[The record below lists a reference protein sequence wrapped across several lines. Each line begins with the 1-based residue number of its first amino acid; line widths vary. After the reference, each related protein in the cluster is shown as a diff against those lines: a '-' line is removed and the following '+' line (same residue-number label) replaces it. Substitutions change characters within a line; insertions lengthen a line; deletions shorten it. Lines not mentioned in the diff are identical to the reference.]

1 MIDKLKTADMRN
13 LILLIMAVLFFILSI
28 IGRLSEQNIMNLLIM
43 AFTWLFA
50 KQVMDKN
57 K

>member
-13 LILLIMAVLFFILSI
+13 LILLIMAILFFILAI

>member
-13 LILLIMAVLFFILSI
+13 LILLIMAVLFFILAI